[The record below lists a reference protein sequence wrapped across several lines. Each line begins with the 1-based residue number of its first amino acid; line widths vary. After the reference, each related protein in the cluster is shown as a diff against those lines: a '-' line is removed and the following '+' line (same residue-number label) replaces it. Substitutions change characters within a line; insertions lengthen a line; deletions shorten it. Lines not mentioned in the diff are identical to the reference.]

1 MANRATLRVKKWG
14 NSLAVRIP
22 SSVARS
28 VGFEAGQPVEIST
41 QDSAL
46 VVTPVGDHQLTLSQK
61 LALFDPGQHGGE
73 QMASRPT
80 GREIL

>member
-1 MANRATLRVKKWG
+1 MANRATLRVQKWG
-14 NSLAVRIP
+14 NSLAVRSP

-46 VVTPVGDHQLTLSQK
+46 VVTAVGDRQLTLSQK

-73 QMASRPT
+73 HMASRPV
-80 GREIL
+80 GREVL